1 MSTQNIV
8 KLMGKNFFT
17 LKFCLSTLVL
27 KCQPMTAVW
36 SMCTYYDKYDNR
48 DSLLS
53 RTGMFDY
60 ELIIYWY
67 FIGSHFA
74 TPVATNF
81 INFIPLLFRSI
92 LPKFMI
98 DFSINLDITW

>member
-1 MSTQNIV
+1 MRTKKLILLSLNQNICDSNEIVLLSTQNIV
-8 KLMGKNFFT
+8 KLMGKKFFT

-36 SMCTYYDKYDNR
+36 IMCTYYDKYDNR

-60 ELIIYWY
+60 ELIIY
-67 FIGSHFA
+67 
-74 TPVATNF
+74 
-81 INFIPLLFRSI
+81 
-92 LPKFMI
+92 
-98 DFSINLDITW
+98 